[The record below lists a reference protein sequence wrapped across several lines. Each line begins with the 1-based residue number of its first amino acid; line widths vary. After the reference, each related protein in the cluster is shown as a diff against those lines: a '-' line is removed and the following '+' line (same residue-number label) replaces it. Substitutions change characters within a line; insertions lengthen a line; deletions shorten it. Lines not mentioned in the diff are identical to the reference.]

1 MNSGTLHW
9 PGTPDSRRPVRTPW
23 SIVLIVAAPLQAL
36 MNAPVLLFLL
46 TLTVMLFRPPD
57 LDVHSVDRIAFCLLV
72 FIVLL
77 RALALRQP
85 LRCPIS
91 LALPMVSL
99 TALAAA
105 SALSRPFD
113 VGTWSV
119 LTAKFIVP
127 FTFFWLSPLVF
138 PNGRSLQW
146 LERFLL
152 AVLAYLIWTALA
164 FLVGA
169 HSLIFPHFILDES
182 LGIHFERAR
191 GPFLQA
197 VANGVTLN
205 LLGLFAIERY
215 RRGKL
220 SSIWSLLLLCTLPL
234 AIVATKTRGVWVAFA
249 VSILW
254 LMLRSGDARLRRAS
268 AALVLAG
275 GLGVL
280 VVLGLGDTA
289 LGDTAALQDRLQDNS
304 PVEFRIAAYRA
315 GWNMFLQRS
324 IQGWGAGQ
332 LQAELPDQIEGFH
345 GEAFAVHNTYLE
357 MLVEH
362 GLPGFALYVWILV
375 ELFRLRRREGEDES
389 DIIGSIR
396 SLWPL
401 LLGVYLVNALFVVMN
416 YQFVN
421 GLLFTFAGILAA
433 NPSTARTA
441 RR

>member
-1 MNSGTLHW
+1 VSSGTLNWRGVRSDAHG
-9 PGTPDSRRPVRTPW
+9 PAGTLW
-23 SIVLIVAAPLQAL
+23 AILLIIATPLQAL

-46 TLTVMLFRPPD
+46 TLAVMLFRPPD
-57 LDVHSVDRIAFCLLV
+57 LDVHSADRIAFCLLV

-77 RALALRQP
+77 RALGLRQQ
-85 LRCPIS
+85 LRCPFR

-99 TALAAA
+99 TALATA

-138 PNGRSLQW
+138 HKGRDLQW

-152 AVLAYLIWTALA
+152 AILAYLIWTALA

-169 HSLIFPHFILDES
+169 HSLIFPRFILDES
-182 LGIHFERAR
+182 LGIHAERAR

-220 SSIWSLLLLCTLPL
+220 SGIWSALLLCTLPL
-234 AIVATKTRGVWVAFA
+234 AIVATKTRAVWVAFA
-249 VSILW
+249 ASILW
-254 LMLRSGDARLRRAS
+254 LMLRSGDSRLRRAS
-268 AALVLAG
+268 AALALAG

-280 VVLGLGDTA
+280 VVLS
-289 LGDTAALQDRLQDNS
+289 LGDTAALQDRLQENS

-315 GWNMFLQRS
+315 GWSMFLQRPV
-324 IQGWGAGQ
+324 QGWGAGQ
-332 LQAELPDQIEGFH
+332 LQAELPGQIEGFH

-362 GLPGFALYVWILV
+362 GLLGFALYVWILV
-375 ELFRLRRREGEDES
+375 ELFRLRGREVEDEN
-389 DIIGSIR
+389 DVIGSIR

-401 LLGVYLVNALFVVMN
+401 LLGVYLVNATFVVMN

-433 NPSTARTA
+433 NPSTARAA

>member
-1 MNSGTLHW
+1 MNSGTLNW
-9 PGTPDSRRPVRTPW
+9 PGTPDSRRPGSTPW
-23 SIVLIVAAPLQAL
+23 SIVLVVAAPLQAL

-46 TLTVMLFRPPD
+46 TLAVMLFRPPD
-57 LDVHSVDRIAFCLLV
+57 LDVYPVDRIAFCLLV

-85 LRCPIS
+85 LRCPFR
-91 LALPMVSL
+91 LALPMVGL

-127 FTFFWLSPLVF
+127 FTFFWLCPLVF
-138 PNGRSLQW
+138 PKGRNLQW

-169 HSLIFPHFILDES
+169 HSLIFPRFILEET
-182 LGIHFERAR
+182 LGIHAERAR

-215 RRGKL
+215 RGGKL
-220 SSIWSLLLLCTLPL
+220 SGIWSLLLLCTLPL
-234 AIVATKTRGVWVAFA
+234 AIVATKTRAVWVAFA

-254 LMLRSGDARLRRAS
+254 LMLRSGDLRLRRAS
-268 AALVLAG
+268 AALALAG

-280 VVLGLGDTA
+280 VVLG

-315 GWNMFLQRS
+315 GWNMFLQRP

-362 GLPGFALYVWILV
+362 GLLGFALYVWILV
-375 ELFRLRRREGEDES
+375 ELFRLRSREGEDEN
-389 DIIGSIR
+389 DVIGSIR

>member
-1 MNSGTLHW
+1 MNSGTLNW
-9 PGTPDSRRPVRTPW
+9 PGTPDSRRPLRTPW
-23 SIVLIVAAPLQAL
+23 SILLIVAAPLQAL
-36 MNAPVLLFLL
+36 MSAPVLLFLL
-46 TLTVMLFRPPD
+46 TLAVMLFRPPD

-85 LRCPIS
+85 LRCPFR
-91 LALPMVSL
+91 LALPMVLL
-99 TALAAA
+99 TAIAAA

-138 PNGRSLQW
+138 PKGRNLQW
-146 LERFLL
+146 LEGFLV

-164 FLVGA
+164 SLVGA
-169 HSLIFPHFILDES
+169 HSLIFPRFILDES
-182 LGIHFERAR
+182 LGIHAERAR

-220 SSIWSLLLLCTLPL
+220 SGIWSLLLLCTLPL
-234 AIVATKTRGVWVAFA
+234 AIVATKTRAVWVAFA
-249 VSILW
+249 MSILW
-254 LMLRSGDARLRRAS
+254 LMLRSGNARLRRAS
-268 AALVLAG
+268 AGLALAG

-280 VVLGLGDTA
+280 VVLGLGDN
-289 LGDTAALQDRLQDNS
+289 AALQDRLQDNS
-304 PVEFRIAAYRA
+304 PVEFRFAAYRA
-315 GWNMFLQRS
+315 GWNMFLQRP

-357 MLVEH
+357 LLVEH
-362 GLPGFALYVWILV
+362 GLLGFALYVWILV
-375 ELFRLRRREGEDES
+375 ELFRLRGKKGGDEN

-401 LLGVYLVNALFVVMN
+401 LLGVYLVNASFVVMN

-441 RR
+441 RL

>member
-1 MNSGTLHW
+1 
-9 PGTPDSRRPVRTPW
+9 
-23 SIVLIVAAPLQAL
+23 
-36 MNAPVLLFLL
+36 
-46 TLTVMLFRPPD
+46 MLCRPPD

-85 LRCPIS
+85 LRCPLR
-91 LALPMVSL
+91 LALPMVGL

-138 PNGRSLQW
+138 PKGRNLQW

-169 HSLIFPHFILDES
+169 HSLIFPRFILDEN
-182 LGIHFERAR
+182 LGIHAERAR

-205 LLGLFAIERY
+205 LLGLFAIERFATKRH

-220 SSIWSLLLLCTLPL
+220 SGIWSLLLLCTLPL
-234 AIVATKTRGVWVAFA
+234 AIVATKTRAVWVGFA

-254 LMLRSGDARLRRAS
+254 LMLRSGDSRLRRAS
-268 AALVLAG
+268 ATLALAG

-289 LGDTAALQDRLQDNS
+289 ALQDRLQENS

-315 GWNMFLQRS
+315 AWNMFLQRP

-362 GLPGFALYVWILV
+362 GLLGFALYVWILM
-375 ELFRLRRREGEDES
+375 ELFRLRRKKVEDES

-433 NPSTARTA
+433 NPSAARTA

>member
-1 MNSGTLHW
+1 
-9 PGTPDSRRPVRTPW
+9 
-23 SIVLIVAAPLQAL
+23 

-46 TLTVMLFRPPD
+46 TLAVMLFRPPD
-57 LDVHSVDRIAFCLLV
+57 LDVYPVDRIAFCLLV

-85 LRCPIS
+85 LRCPFR

-138 PNGRSLQW
+138 PKGRNLQW

-169 HSLIFPHFILDES
+169 HSLIFPRFILDES
-182 LGIHFERAR
+182 LGIHAERAR

-220 SSIWSLLLLCTLPL
+220 SGIWSLLLLCTLPL
-234 AIVATKTRGVWVAFA
+234 AIVATKTRAVWVAFA

-254 LMLRSGDARLRRAS
+254 LMLRSGDLRLRRAS
-268 AALVLAG
+268 AALALAG

-280 VVLGLGDTA
+280 GVLG

-315 GWNMFLQRS
+315 GWNMFLQRP

-362 GLPGFALYVWILV
+362 GLLGFALYVWILV
-375 ELFRLRRREGEDES
+375 ELFRLRRREGEDEN
-389 DIIGSIR
+389 DVIGSIR